1 MGNSRDDA
9 RFDAGGHSGTI
20 SAHRAGRGIMPTEAA
35 TAFAHEMPTTPRH
48 EEAHA
53 LSQRPEALGE
63 AGLGKRAAGNDLRPS
78 GVFPAE
84 ASQSPVPSLVP
95 LDAVPVLAVP
105 REEVPWDDLGPL
117 ATQLLVRLDGCACT
131 MAIVTGIGVPPR
143 DGVRALAGLVSRGL
157 VRLMTQADAQ
167 APELEVGAPC
177 ELELDMTVV

>member
-9 RFDAGGHSGTI
+9 RFDAGGRSGTI

-84 ASQSPVPSLVP
+84 ASPVPSLVP

-105 REEVPWDDLGPL
+105 RTEVPWDRLGPL
-117 ATQLLVRLDGCACT
+117 ATQLLLRLDGCSCT
-131 MAIVTGIGVPPR
+131 MAIVTGIGVPPC

-157 VRLMTQADAQ
+157 VRLTTQAEAQ

-177 ELELDMTVV
+177 ELELDMSGV